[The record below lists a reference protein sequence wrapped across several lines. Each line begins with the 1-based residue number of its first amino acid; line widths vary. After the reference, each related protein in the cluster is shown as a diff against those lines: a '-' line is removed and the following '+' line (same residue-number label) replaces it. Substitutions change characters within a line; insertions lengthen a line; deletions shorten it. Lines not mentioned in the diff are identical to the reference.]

1 MVPDGRTD
9 GMDGR
14 TDDAKTISLRLR
26 RGIIKTEIIME
37 NLLTIQENENSSAL
51 FFYSAESQ
59 ELCTDVNSN
68 VISDVTSRY
77 DSRYVIKGAKLE

>member
-1 MVPDGRTD
+1 
-9 GMDGR
+9 
-14 TDDAKTISLRLR
+14 
-26 RGIIKTEIIME
+26 ME
-37 NLLTIQENENSSAL
+37 NLLTIQENENSSVL

-77 DSRYVIKGAKLE
+77 DSWYVIKGAKLE